1 MKIDYRQQ
9 GKVKFEMYDYIDKM
23 LEKLPMNMGGLAMT
37 PASS

>member
-9 GKVKFEMYDYIDKM
+9 GKVKFIMYDYIDKM
-23 LEKLPMNMGGLAMT
+23 LEEMPTNMAMT